1 MSEEVGKIKGLSI
14 AKKMTIFGIVIFIV
28 ILIATIIKYNII
40 KEAKTDFDTYSQN
53 AVSGKIFVLQIGK
66 DLNYIS
72 RCTRD
77 IMLGNAYE
85 KNIEKIEKS
94 KNNIIKSFD
103 GLKTTM
109 IGTPNEKEKL
119 SSVAD
124 SKAKT
129 LAFID
134 DGYNKMK
141 ALANIERTPE
151 VLAKTY
157 QNYKRDATPLAN
169 ISREAFSKITKSKD
183 TGLKI
188 NTIKLYDD
196 LNYLL
201 TFIFIEAVIILI
213 LMISYLI
220 FLTKN
225 ISSSLT
231 QFKKGLISFFDFLNK
246 KTDNTELI
254 DIKSKDEF
262 EQMATIVNSNIQSI
276 KNSFDQDNKLIDDA
290 SIVINKVKHGWYS
303 QHIEAS
309 TSNPTLTIL
318 KDGINDMI
326 EATKSHISN
335 INISLEEYSNYNYTK
350 KLEVSGI
357 EKGGVFELLINDINK
372 LRDAIN
378 SMLRENRE
386 NGLTLDSSAT
396 TLLTNVEKLNSSS
409 NDAAVKLEET
419 AAELEVITGNIN
431 TSTGKIVQMSKI
443 ADSVTAS
450 ATTGENLA
458 SKTTQAMDEIN
469 EKVTAINDA
478 ITVID
483 QIAFQT
489 NILSL
494 NAAVEAATAG
504 EAGKGFAVVAQEVR
518 NLASRSAEAAKEI
531 KDLVQDANIKANEGK
546 QISDE
551 MIKGYAGLN
560 NNINET
566 INLISDISQSS
577 KEQQSS
583 ILQINDAIN
592 SLDQQTQANASVA
605 SQTNDIAR
613 NTLDIASHIVE
624 NTDNKEFEGK
634 SNVKSREIP
643 QGSSN
648 KEEIK
653 ISNNRSTQIKAPTP
667 EYKSAKISTNKQAVK
682 KDTFT
687 SNTKDDDEWE
697 SF

>member
-1 MSEEVGKIKGLSI
+1 MSKEVNTIKGLSI
-14 AKKMTIFGIVIFIV
+14 AKKMAIFGIVIFIV

-40 KEAKTDFDTYSQN
+40 KEAKADFNIFSQK
-53 AVSGKIFVLQIGK
+53 AVAGKILVLQIGK

-85 KNIEKIEKS
+85 KNIAKIEKS
-94 KNNIIKSFD
+94 KNNIIKSYD
-103 GLKTTM
+103 ALKDTM
-109 IGTPNEKEKL
+109 IGTPNEENKL
-119 SSVAD
+119 LKVAQ

-141 ALANIERTPE
+141 ALSNIERTPDI
-151 VLAKTY
+151 LAETY
-157 QNYKRDATPLAN
+157 QSYKKDATPLAN
-169 ISREAFSKITKSKD
+169 ISREAFSKIIEIKD
-183 TGLKI
+183 KGLEK
-188 NTIKLYDD
+188 NTNLIYKD
-196 LNYLL
+196 LDYLL
-201 TFIFIEAVIILI
+201 TFIFIEAFVILI
-213 LMISYLI
+213 LIISYLS
-220 FLTKN
+220 FLTRN

-231 QFKKGLISFFDFLNK
+231 QFKAGLISFFDFLNRK
-246 KTDNTELI
+246 SDNTELI
-254 DIKSKDEF
+254 QIKAKDEF

-276 KNSFDQDNKLIDDA
+276 KETFDDDNKLIDDA
-290 SIVINKVKHGWYS
+290 SVVINKVKHGWYS

-309 TSNPTLTIL
+309 TSNPTLVVL

-326 EATKSHISN
+326 EATRDHISN
-335 INISLEEYSNYNYTK
+335 INISLEQYSNYNYTK
-350 KLEVSGI
+350 KLEISGI

-378 SMLRENRE
+378 NMLRENRE

-431 TSTGKIVQMSKI
+431 TSTEKIAQMSKI
-443 ADSVTAS
+443 ADSVTTS

-531 KDLVQDANIKANEGK
+531 KDLVQDANVKANEGK

-566 INLISDISQSS
+566 IHLISDISQSS

-613 NTLDIASHIVE
+613 NTLAIASDIVK

-634 SNVKSREIP
+634 SSIKSREITKIS
-643 QGSSN
+643 SSN
-648 KEEIK
+648 KEIK
-653 ISNNRSTQIKAPTP
+653 VRTSTSSYNKATILEKKDTKKSIPT
-667 EYKSAKISTNKQAVK
+667 KAVK
-682 KDTFT
+682 SNTFT

>member
-1 MSEEVGKIKGLSI
+1 MPKEVNKLDGFSI
-14 AKKMTIFGIVIFIV
+14 AKKMSIFGIVIFIV
-28 ILIATIIKYNII
+28 ILIATVIKYNII
-40 KEAKTDFDTYSQN
+40 KDSKSDFFIYSQK
-53 AVSGKIFVLQIGK
+53 AVAGKVLVLQIGK

-77 IMLGNAYE
+77 IMLGNAYD
-85 KNIEKIEKS
+85 KNIAKIEKS
-94 KNNIIKSFD
+94 KNNIIKAFD
-103 GLKTTM
+103 ELKTTVKN
-109 IGTPNEKEKL
+109 TPNEKEKL
-119 SSVAD
+119 LEVQQ
-124 SKAKT
+124 SKEKT
-129 LAFID
+129 IAFID

-141 ALANIERTPE
+141 ALSNIQRTPDI
-151 VLAKTY
+151 LAQTY
-157 QNYKRDATPLAN
+157 QAYKKDATPLAN
-169 ISREAFSKITKSKD
+169 ISREAFSKITKAKD
-183 TGLKI
+183 TGLEKR
-188 NTIKLYDD
+188 TIMLNDD
-196 LNYLL
+196 LNNLGV
-201 TFIFIEAVIILI
+201 FIYIEALVILI
-213 LMISYLI
+213 LIISYLL

-225 ISSSLT
+225 ISSSLI
-231 QFKKGLISFFDFLNK
+231 QFKTGLISFFNFLNK
-246 KTDNTELI
+246 KTNDTELI
-254 DIKSKDEF
+254 HIKSKDEF
-262 EQMATIVNSNIQSI
+262 AQMATIVNSNIQSI
-276 KNSFDQDNKLIDDA
+276 KNSFDEDNKLIDDA

-309 TSNPTLTIL
+309 TSNPTLVVL

-326 EATKSHISN
+326 ESTKGHISN

-350 KLEVSGI
+350 KLEISGI

-396 TLLTNVEKLNSSS
+396 ILLTNVEKLNSSS

-431 TSTGKIVQMSKI
+431 TSTEKIVQMSKI
-443 ADSVTAS
+443 ADSVTSS
-450 ATTGENLA
+450 ATTGESLA

-531 KDLVQDANIKANEGK
+531 KNLVQDANIKANEGK

-551 MIKGYAGLN
+551 MIKGYSGLN

-566 INLISDISQSS
+566 ITLISDISQSS

-592 SLDQQTQANASVA
+592 SLDKQTQENASVA
-605 SQTNDIAR
+605 SQTNDIAKS
-613 NTLDIASHIVE
+613 TLDIASHIVE

-634 SNVKSREIP
+634 STVKSRKIT
-643 QGSSN
+643 QSSVD
-648 KEEIK
+648 KEDVK
-653 ISNNRSTQIKAPTP
+653 ITRSTNIQTKTP
-667 EYKSAKISTNKQAVK
+667 VTEYKPSKISTPKQVSK
-682 KDTFT
+682 NDTFT

>member
-1 MSEEVGKIKGLSI
+1 M
-14 AKKMTIFGIVIFIV
+14 AIFGIVIFIV

-40 KEAKTDFDTYSQN
+40 KETKDSFNAYSQK
-53 AVSGKIFVLQIGK
+53 AVMGKILVLQIGK

-77 IMLGNAYE
+77 IMLGNDYK
-85 KNIEKIEKS
+85 KNMDKIEKS
-94 KNNIIKSFD
+94 KNNIIKSYD
-103 GLKTTM
+103 ELKETM
-109 IGTPNEKEKL
+109 VGTPNEEEKL
-119 SSVAD
+119 SKVAE
-124 SKAKT
+124 SKEKT
-129 LAFID
+129 LTFID

-141 ALANIERTPE
+141 ALSNIQRTPDI
-151 VLAKTY
+151 LAQTY
-157 QNYKRDATPLAN
+157 QAYKKDATPLAN
-169 ISREAFSKITKSKD
+169 ISREAFSKITDIKD
-183 TGLKI
+183 KGLVK
-188 NTIKLYDD
+188 NTTIVNKD
-196 LNYLL
+196 LEYLF
-201 TFIFIEAVIILI
+201 TFIFIEAFIILI
-213 LMISYLI
+213 LIISYLL

-231 QFKKGLISFFDFLNK
+231 QFKTGLISFFDFLNK
-246 KTDNTELI
+246 KSDNTELI
-254 DIKSKDEF
+254 NINAKDEF
-262 EQMATIVNSNIQSI
+262 EQMANIVNKNIQTI
-276 KNSFDQDNKLIDDA
+276 KKNYDEDNKLIADA
-290 SIVINKVKHGWYS
+290 SIVVNKVKHGWYS

-309 TSNPTLTIL
+309 TSNPTLVVL

-335 INISLEEYSNYNYTK
+335 INISLEQYSNYNYTK
-350 KLEVSGI
+350 KLEISGI

-431 TSTGKIVQMSKI
+431 TSTQKIAQMSKI
-443 ADSVTAS
+443 SESVTQS
-450 ATTGENLA
+450 ATKGENLA

-469 EKVTAINDA
+469 EKVTAINEA

-551 MIKGYAGLN
+551 MIQGYSGLN
-560 NNINET
+560 KNINET
-566 INLISDISQSS
+566 IDLISDISLSS

-605 SQTNDIAR
+605 SQTNNIAK
-613 NTLDIASHIVE
+613 NTE
-624 NTDNKEFEGK
+624 NKEFEGK
-634 SNVKSREIP
+634 SSVKSREIA
-643 QGSSN
+643 QSSIN
-648 KEEIK
+648 KEKIK
-653 ISNNRSTQIKAPTP
+653 VTTNTSS
-667 EYKSAKISTNKQAVK
+667 YKKSSCYRERRYKNIYTY
-682 KDTFT
+682 T
-687 SNTKDDDEWE
+687 SY
-697 SF
+697 

>member
-1 MSEEVGKIKGLSI
+1 M
-14 AKKMTIFGIVIFIV
+14 AIFGIVIFIV

-40 KEAKTDFDTYSQN
+40 KETKDSFNAYSQK
-53 AVSGKIFVLQIGK
+53 AVMGKILVLQIGK

-77 IMLGNAYE
+77 IMLGNDYK
-85 KNIEKIEKS
+85 KNMDKIEKS
-94 KNNIIKSFD
+94 KNNIIKSYD
-103 GLKTTM
+103 ELKETM
-109 IGTPNEKEKL
+109 VGTPNEEEKL
-119 SSVAD
+119 SKVAE
-124 SKAKT
+124 SKEKT
-129 LAFID
+129 LTFID

-141 ALANIERTPE
+141 ALSNIQRTPDI
-151 VLAKTY
+151 LAQTY
-157 QNYKRDATPLAN
+157 QAYKKDATPLAN
-169 ISREAFSKITKSKD
+169 ISREAFSKITDIKD
-183 TGLKI
+183 KGLVK
-188 NTIKLYDD
+188 NTTIVNKD
-196 LNYLL
+196 LEYLF
-201 TFIFIEAVIILI
+201 TFIFIEAFIILI
-213 LMISYLI
+213 LIISYLL

-231 QFKKGLISFFDFLNK
+231 QFKTGLISFFDFLNK
-246 KTDNTELI
+246 KSDNTELI
-254 DIKSKDEF
+254 NINAKDEF
-262 EQMATIVNSNIQSI
+262 EQMANIVNKNIQTI
-276 KNSFDQDNKLIDDA
+276 KKNYDEDNKLIADA
-290 SIVINKVKHGWYS
+290 SIVVNKVKHGWYS

-309 TSNPTLTIL
+309 TSNPTLVVL

-335 INISLEEYSNYNYTK
+335 INISLEQYSNYNYTK
-350 KLEVSGI
+350 KLEISGI

-431 TSTGKIVQMSKI
+431 TSTQKIAQMSKI
-443 ADSVTAS
+443 SESVTQS
-450 ATTGENLA
+450 ATKGENLA

-469 EKVTAINDA
+469 EKVTAINEA

-551 MIKGYAGLN
+551 MIQGYSGLN
-560 NNINET
+560 KNINET
-566 INLISDISQSS
+566 IDLISDISLSS

-605 SQTNDIAR
+605 SQTNNIAR
-613 NTLDIASHIVE
+613 NTLEIASDIVK
-624 NTDNKEFEGK
+624 NTENKEFEGK
-634 SNVKSREIP
+634 SSVKSREIA
-643 QGSSN
+643 QSSIN
-648 KEEIK
+648 KEKIK
-653 ISNNRSTQIKAPTP
+653 VTTNTSS
-667 EYKSAKISTNKQAVK
+667 YKKSSCYRERRYKNIYTY
-682 KDTFT
+682 T
-687 SNTKDDDEWE
+687 SY
-697 SF
+697 

>member
-1 MSEEVGKIKGLSI
+1 M
-14 AKKMTIFGIVIFIV
+14 AIFGIVIFIV

-40 KEAKTDFDTYSQN
+40 KETKDSFNAYSQK
-53 AVSGKIFVLQIGK
+53 AVMGKILVLQIGK

-77 IMLGNAYE
+77 IMLGNDYK
-85 KNIEKIEKS
+85 KNMDKIEKS
-94 KNNIIKSFD
+94 KNNIIKSYD
-103 GLKTTM
+103 ELKETM
-109 IGTPNEKEKL
+109 VGTPNEEEKL
-119 SSVAD
+119 SKVAE
-124 SKAKT
+124 SKEKT
-129 LAFID
+129 LTFID

-141 ALANIERTPE
+141 ALSNIQRTPDI
-151 VLAKTY
+151 LAQTY
-157 QNYKRDATPLAN
+157 QAYKKDATPLAN
-169 ISREAFSKITKSKD
+169 ISREAFSKITDIKD
-183 TGLKI
+183 KGLVK
-188 NTIKLYDD
+188 NTTIVNKD
-196 LNYLL
+196 LEYLF
-201 TFIFIEAVIILI
+201 TFIFIEAFIILI
-213 LMISYLI
+213 LIISYLL

-231 QFKKGLISFFDFLNK
+231 QFKTGLISFFDFLNK
-246 KTDNTELI
+246 KSDNTELI
-254 DIKSKDEF
+254 NINAKDEF
-262 EQMATIVNSNIQSI
+262 EQMANIVNKNIQTI
-276 KNSFDQDNKLIDDA
+276 KKNYDEDNKLIADA
-290 SIVINKVKHGWYS
+290 SIVVNKVKHGWYS

-309 TSNPTLTIL
+309 TSNPTLVVL

-335 INISLEEYSNYNYTK
+335 INISLEQYSNYNYTK
-350 KLEVSGI
+350 KLEISGI

-431 TSTGKIVQMSKI
+431 TSTQKIAQMSKI
-443 ADSVTAS
+443 SESVTQS
-450 ATTGENLA
+450 ATKGENLA

-469 EKVTAINDA
+469 EKVTAINEA

-551 MIKGYAGLN
+551 MIQGYSGLN
-560 NNINET
+560 KNINET
-566 INLISDISQSS
+566 IDLISDISLSS

-605 SQTNDIAR
+605 SQTNNIAR
-613 NTLDIASHIVE
+613 NTLEIASDIVK
-624 NTDNKEFEGK
+624 NTENKEFEGK
-634 SNVKSREIP
+634 SSVKSREIA
-643 QGSSN
+643 QSSIN
-648 KEEIK
+648 KEKIK
-653 ISNNRSTQIKAPTP
+653 VTTNTSSYKKAPVIEKEDTKIYTPIQATKTDTFISN
-667 EYKSAKISTNKQAVK
+667 TN
-682 KDTFT
+682 
-687 SNTKDDDEWE
+687 DDDEWE

>member
-1 MSEEVGKIKGLSI
+1 MSREENNIEKFSI
-14 AKKMTIFGIVIFIV
+14 AKKMAIFGIVIFIV

-40 KEAKTDFDTYSQN
+40 KESKNDFYMYSQK
-53 AVSGKIFVLQIGK
+53 AVVGKILVLEIGK

-85 KNIEKIEKS
+85 KNIAKIEKS
-94 KNNIIKSFD
+94 KNNIIKAFD
-103 GLKTTM
+103 ELKTTV

-119 SSVAD
+119 LNI
-124 SKAKT
+124 SKSKEKT
-129 LAFID
+129 IAFID

-141 ALANIERTPE
+141 ALSNQQRTPDL
-151 VLAKTY
+151 LAKTY
-157 QNYKRDATPLAN
+157 QSYKKDATPLAN
-169 ISREAFSKITKSKD
+169 LSREAFSKIIKTKDK
-183 TGLKI
+183 GLEKRTLML
-188 NTIKLYDD
+188 NND
-196 LNYLL
+196 LNTLG
-201 TFIFIEAVIILI
+201 TFIFIEALVILFLI
-213 LMISYLI
+213 ISYLL

-225 ISSSLT
+225 ISNSLK
-231 QFKKGLISFFDFLNK
+231 QFKLGLISFFDFLNR
-246 KTDNTELI
+246 KTTNTELI

-262 EQMATIVNSNIQSI
+262 AQMATIVNSNIELI
-276 KNSFDQDNKLIDDA
+276 KNNFEEDNKLIDDA

-303 QHIEAS
+303 QHIEES
-309 TSNPTLTIL
+309 TNNPTLTIL

-326 EATKSHISN
+326 IATKQHIYN
-335 INISLEEYSNYNYTK
+335 INLILEEYANYNYTK
-350 KLEVSGI
+350 KLEIEGI
-357 EKGGVFELLINDINK
+357 EKGGVFELLTTDINK

-378 SMLRENRE
+378 TMLRENRE
-386 NGLTLDSSAT
+386 NGLTLDNSASI
-396 TLLTNVEKLNSSS
+396 LLTNVEKLNSSS
-409 NDAAVKLEET
+409 NEAAVKLEET
-419 AAELEVITGNIN
+419 AAALEVITGNIN
-431 TSTGKIVQMSKI
+431 TSTEKIAQMSKI
-443 ADSVTAS
+443 SNLVTSS

-458 SKTTQAMDEIN
+458 NKTTQAMDEIN

-531 KDLVQDANIKANEGK
+531 KDLVQDANLKANEGK

-551 MIKGYAGLN
+551 MIKGYSGLN

-566 INLISDISQSS
+566 ISLISDISESS
-577 KEQQSS
+577 KTQQSS

-592 SLDQQTQANASVA
+592 SLDKQTQENASVA
-605 SQTNDIAR
+605 SQTNDIAS
-613 NTLDIASHIVE
+613 NTLKIASDIVK
-624 NTDNKEFEGK
+624 NTEDKEFEGK
-634 SNVKSREIP
+634 STIKSRKITQASVDKEIKKEEEKIVAKNVIEKKTLVKQSP
-643 QGSSN
+643 KEEQFSSN
-648 KEEIK
+648 IK
-653 ISNNRSTQIKAPTP
+653 DN
-667 EYKSAKISTNKQAVK
+667 
-682 KDTFT
+682 
-687 SNTKDDDEWE
+687 DEWE